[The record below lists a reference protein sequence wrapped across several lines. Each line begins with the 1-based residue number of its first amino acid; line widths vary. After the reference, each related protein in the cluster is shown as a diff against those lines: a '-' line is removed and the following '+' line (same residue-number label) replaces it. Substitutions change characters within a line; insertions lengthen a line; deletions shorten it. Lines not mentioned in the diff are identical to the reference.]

1 MQEKVRKFNKKS
13 KGEMEMSKYMYLN
26 TKLPSYLPFPKFLL
40 EQSLSNTAKILYSVL
55 ISRAQLSQKNGWVD
69 ELGRVYFIYPI
80 HQMAVDLGKGD
91 TTIKMALKELTEA
104 KLLERVSEGRGK
116 ANRLYLLL
124 FDEMVGQ
131 KSGGGNRID
140 GSPISDRNQG
150 GNQSPSKYISN
161 NRNSHLRDY
170 DYEEEESFCLWIRIN
185 SILEKMVWSIARSVR
200 NRWKRNFLSMCKR
213 CLE

>member
-26 TKLPSYLPFPKFLL
+26 TKLPPYLPFPKFLL
-40 EQSLSNTAKILYSVL
+40 EQPLSNTAKILYSVL
-55 ISRAQLSQKNGWVD
+55 ISRAQLSQKNGWTD

-80 HQMAVDLGKGD
+80 HQMAIDLGKGD
-91 TTIKMALKELTEA
+91 TTIKVALKELAEA

-124 FDEMVGQ
+124 FDDKVGQ
-131 KSGGGNRID
+131 KSVGDNRIHV
-140 GSPISDRNQG
+140 SPKADHYYG
-150 GNQSPSKYISN
+150 GNQSPSKYTSN

-170 DYEEEESFCLWIRIN
+170 DYEEEESF
-185 SILEKMVWSIARSVR
+185 
-200 NRWKRNFLSMCKR
+200 
-213 CLE
+213 

>member
-13 KGEMEMSKYMYLN
+13 KGEMEMSKYMYIN

-91 TTIKMALKELTEA
+91 TTIKLALKELTEA

-124 FDEMVGQ
+124 FDDKVGQ
-131 KSGGGNRID
+131 KSVGDNGIH
-140 GSPISDRNQG
+140 GSPKADHYYG

-170 DYEEEESFCLWIRIN
+170 DYEEEESF
-185 SILEKMVWSIARSVR
+185 
-200 NRWKRNFLSMCKR
+200 
-213 CLE
+213 

>member
-13 KGEMEMSKYMYLN
+13 KGEMEMSKYMYIN

-124 FDEMVGQ
+124 FDDKVGQ
-131 KSGGGNRID
+131 KSVGDNGIH
-140 GSPISDRNQG
+140 GSPKADHYYG

-161 NRNSHLRDY
+161 NRNSYLRDY
-170 DYEEEESFCLWIRIN
+170 DYEEEESF
-185 SILEKMVWSIARSVR
+185 
-200 NRWKRNFLSMCKR
+200 
-213 CLE
+213 

>member
-13 KGEMEMSKYMYLN
+13 KGEMEMSKYMYIN

-124 FDEMVGQ
+124 FDDKVGQ
-131 KSGGGNRID
+131 KSVGDNGIH
-140 GSPISDRNQG
+140 GSPKADHYYG

-170 DYEEEESFCLWIRIN
+170 DYEEEESF
-185 SILEKMVWSIARSVR
+185 
-200 NRWKRNFLSMCKR
+200 
-213 CLE
+213 

>member
-13 KGEMEMSKYMYLN
+13 KGEMEMSKYMYIN

-69 ELGRVYFIYPI
+69 ELGRVYFIYTI

-104 KLLERVSEGRGK
+104 TLLERVSEGRGK
-116 ANRLYLLL
+116 ANRLYLLF
-124 FDEMVGQ
+124 FDDEVGQ
-131 KSGGGNRID
+131 KSDGGNRIH

-150 GNQSPSKYISN
+150 GKQSPSKYISN
-161 NRNSHLRDY
+161 NRNSYLRDY
-170 DYEEEESFCLWIRIN
+170 NYEEEESF
-185 SILEKMVWSIARSVR
+185 
-200 NRWKRNFLSMCKR
+200 
-213 CLE
+213 

>member
-1 MQEKVRKFNKKS
+1 MN
-13 KGEMEMSKYMYLN
+13 KYMYSN
-26 TKLPSYLPFPKFLL
+26 TKLPPYLPFPKFLL

-116 ANRLYLLL
+116 ANPLYLLF
-124 FDEMVGQ
+124 FDEKAGR
-131 KSGGGNRID
+131 KLDGDNRIH
-140 GSPISDRNQG
+140 GSQKTDRNYG
-150 GNQSPSKYISN
+150 GNQSPSKYTSN
-161 NRNSHLRDY
+161 NRNSYLRDY
-170 DYEEEESFCLWIRIN
+170 DYEEEESF
-185 SILEKMVWSIARSVR
+185 
-200 NRWKRNFLSMCKR
+200 
-213 CLE
+213 

>member
-1 MQEKVRKFNKKS
+1 
-13 KGEMEMSKYMYLN
+13 MSKYMYPN
-26 TKLPSYLPFPKFLL
+26 TKLPPYLPFPKFLL

-69 ELGRVYFIYPI
+69 ELGRVYFISPI
-80 HQMAVDLGKGD
+80 HQIAVDLGKGD
-91 TTIKMALKELTEA
+91 TTIKVARKELTEA

-124 FDEMVGQ
+124 FDEKVDQ
-131 KSGGGNRID
+131 KSGGGNWIH

-150 GNQSPSKYISN
+150 RNQSPSKYISN

-170 DYEEEESFCLWIRIN
+170 DYEEEESF
-185 SILEKMVWSIARSVR
+185 
-200 NRWKRNFLSMCKR
+200 
-213 CLE
+213 

>member
-1 MQEKVRKFNKKS
+1 MQEKVRKSNKKS
-13 KGEMEMSKYMYLN
+13 KGEMEMSKYMYIN

-55 ISRAQLSQKNGWVD
+55 ISRAQMSQKNGWVD

-124 FDEMVGQ
+124 FDDKVGQ
-131 KSGGGNRID
+131 KSDDGNRLHGSPKIDHYHGGNP
-140 GSPISDRNQG
+140 SS
-150 GNQSPSKYISN
+150 SKYISN

-170 DYEEEESFCLWIRIN
+170 DYEEEESF
-185 SILEKMVWSIARSVR
+185 
-200 NRWKRNFLSMCKR
+200 
-213 CLE
+213 

>member
-1 MQEKVRKFNKKS
+1 MQEKVREFNKKS
-13 KGEMEMSKYMYLN
+13 KGEMEMSKYMYIN

-124 FDEMVGQ
+124 FDDKVGQ
-131 KSGGGNRID
+131 KSVGDNRIH
-140 GSPISDRNQG
+140 GSPKADHYYG
-150 GNQSPSKYISN
+150 GNQTTSKYTSN
-161 NRNSHLRDY
+161 NRNSRLRDY
-170 DYEEEESFCLWIRIN
+170 EYEEEESF
-185 SILEKMVWSIARSVR
+185 
-200 NRWKRNFLSMCKR
+200 
-213 CLE
+213 

>member
-1 MQEKVRKFNKKS
+1 MQEKVGKCNKNS
-13 KGEMEMSKYMYLN
+13 KGEMEMSKYMYQN
-26 TKLPSYLPFPKFLL
+26 TKLPPYLPFPKFLL

-91 TTIKMALKELTEA
+91 TTIKVALKELTEA

-116 ANRLYLLL
+116 ANRLYLLF
-124 FDEMVGQ
+124 FDDKVGQ
-131 KSGGGNRID
+131 KSVGDNRIH
-140 GSPISDRNQG
+140 GSPKADYYHG

-161 NRNSHLRDY
+161 NRNSYLRDY
-170 DYEEEESFCLWIRIN
+170 DYEEEESF
-185 SILEKMVWSIARSVR
+185 
-200 NRWKRNFLSMCKR
+200 
-213 CLE
+213 

>member
-1 MQEKVRKFNKKS
+1 MQEKIGKFNKKS
-13 KGEMEMSKYMYLN
+13 KGEMEMSRYMYPN
-26 TKLPSYLPFPKFLL
+26 TKLPPYLPFPKFLL

-124 FDEMVGQ
+124 FDDKVGQ
-131 KSGGGNRID
+131 KSDGGNRLHGSSKID
-140 GSPISDRNQG
+140 HYQG
-150 GNQSPSKYISN
+150 GNQPLSKYTSN

-170 DYEEEESFCLWIRIN
+170 DYEEEESF
-185 SILEKMVWSIARSVR
+185 
-200 NRWKRNFLSMCKR
+200 
-213 CLE
+213 

>member
-1 MQEKVRKFNKKS
+1 MQKKVGKFNKKS

-26 TKLPSYLPFPKFLL
+26 TKLPPYLPFPKFLL

-55 ISRAQLSQKNGWVD
+55 ISRAQLSQKNGWTD

-124 FDEMVGQ
+124 FDDKVGQ
-131 KSGGGNRID
+131 KSDGGNRIH
-140 GSPISDRNQG
+140 GSPKTDRYQG
-150 GNQSPSKYISN
+150 GNQSPSKYTSN
-161 NRNSHLRDY
+161 NRNSHVRDY
-170 DYEEEESFCLWIRIN
+170 DYKEEESF
-185 SILEKMVWSIARSVR
+185 
-200 NRWKRNFLSMCKR
+200 
-213 CLE
+213 

>member
-1 MQEKVRKFNKKS
+1 MQEKVEKFNKKS

-69 ELGRVYFIYPI
+69 DLGRVYFIYSI
-80 HQMAVDLGKGD
+80 HQMGVDLGKGD

-124 FDEMVGQ
+124 FDEKVGQ
-131 KSGGGNRID
+131 KSDGGNRIH
-140 GSPISDRNQG
+140 GSPISVGNKG

-161 NRNSHLRDY
+161 NRNSNLRDY
-170 DYEEEESFCLWIRIN
+170 DYEEEGSF
-185 SILEKMVWSIARSVR
+185 
-200 NRWKRNFLSMCKR
+200 
-213 CLE
+213 

>member
-1 MQEKVRKFNKKS
+1 MQEKVWKFNKKS
-13 KGEMEMSKYMYLN
+13 KGEMEMSKYMYPN
-26 TKLPSYLPFPKFLL
+26 TKLPPYLPFPKFLL

-80 HQMAVDLGKGD
+80 HQIAVDLGKGD
-91 TTIKMALKELTEA
+91 TTIKVARKELTEA

-124 FDEMVGQ
+124 FDEKVDQ
-131 KSGGGNRID
+131 KSGGGNWIH

-150 GNQSPSKYISN
+150 RNQSPSKYISN

-170 DYEEEESFCLWIRIN
+170 DYEEEESF
-185 SILEKMVWSIARSVR
+185 
-200 NRWKRNFLSMCKR
+200 
-213 CLE
+213 